1 MALNYRLYQSNR
13 KDNTKDKRYAR
24 VTHTSTIDTNGLAA
38 IMQANCTV
46 KRSDILAVISELVE
60 VMTTELQN
68 SKRVRIDGFG
78 TFKLGINTKA
88 ADHAKDFS
96 VSRNVT
102 GVHVL
107 FLPETKIG
115 ADKRRTITFVDQVKL
130 READVY
136 KVEKSAEAANAG
148 ADSTDDAEPQA

>member
-13 KDNTKDKRYAR
+13 KDNTKGKWYAR
-24 VTHTSTIDTNGLAA
+24 VAHTSTIDTNGLAA

-78 TFKLGINTKA
+78 TFKLQNRPARTGRNPSTGAAIKIAATNVPKFVTGAAFKA
-88 ADHAKDFS
+88 AVNQPKKKCRKACKPKAK
-96 VSRNVT
+96 
-102 GVHVL
+102 
-107 FLPETKIG
+107 K
-115 ADKRRTITFVDQVKL
+115 
-130 READVY
+130 
-136 KVEKSAEAANAG
+136 
-148 ADSTDDAEPQA
+148 